1 MKADKDTGVASLNPY
16 GLIAQLR
23 NANPTDNRFGSLMTE
38 ADGLV
43 YIDKKYPSVSSD
55 YIVLRLAEMYL
66 TRAESNIMKNGSVSA
81 ADVADINMLRNRAS
95 AGLIS
100 GIPSTEN
107 MLEIIY
113 NERSIELC
121 FCLLYTSPSPRDR
134 G

>member
-1 MKADKDTGVASLNPY
+1 
-16 GLIAQLR
+16 
-23 NANPTDNRFGSLMTE
+23 
-38 ADGLV
+38 
-43 YIDKKYPSVSSD
+43 
-55 YIVLRLAEMYL
+55 MYL

-100 GIPSTEN
+100 GVPSTED

-121 FCLLYTSPSPRDR
+121 FEWGDRVYNTRRLQKDIVAEGGNGVIPFSTYNTLLVYPLSNQDSDIH
-134 G
+134 GW